1 MSVRMTLD
9 LPHCNP
15 YAMGC
20 HAIKPQDLETRRTK
34 VGPFR
39 IHHALK
45 RTKISN
51 SARQSST
58 ILVL

>member
-1 MSVRMTLD
+1 MTLD